1 MALSHSMSAPRRGGL
16 VQSARILIRFADSIP
31 LSLSQFA
38 GRIAVAQVFWQ
49 SAQTKLASW
58 PVTLQLFAFEYKL
71 PILPPEVAAPLATA
85 AEMSGAI
92 MLALGLVSR
101 LAALMLLG
109 VVATIQVF
117 VYPGHWA
124 EHLLWTSVL
133 LLIFSRGAG
142 ILSLDAILGRFLA
155 GRV

>member
-1 MALSHSMSAPRRGGL
+1 M
-16 VQSARILIRFADSIP
+16 
-31 LSLSQFA
+31 
-38 GRIAVAQVFWQ
+38 
-49 SAQTKLASW
+49 
-58 PVTLQLFAFEYKL
+58 TLQLFAFEYKL

-85 AEMSGAI
+85 AEISGAVL
-92 MLALGLVSR
+92 LAFGLLSR

-124 EHLLWTSVL
+124 EHLLWASVL

-142 ILSLDAILGRFLA
+142 VFSLDAIVDRFFA
-155 GRV
+155 RKA

>member
-1 MALSHSMSAPRRGGL
+1 MALSHSIHAPRRGRL
-16 VQSARILIRFADSIP
+16 VQSARNLTRLADCVP
-31 LSLSQFA
+31 LSLVQFA
-38 GRIAVAQVFWQ
+38 GRIAVAQIFWQ
-49 SAQTKLASW
+49 SAQTKLSSW

-71 PILPPEVAAPLATA
+71 PILPPEIAAPLATA
-85 AEMSGAI
+85 AEISGAI
-92 MLALGLVSR
+92 MLALGLMSR

-109 VVATIQVF
+109 VVATIQIF

-124 EHLLWTSVL
+124 EHLLWASVL

-142 ILSLDAILGRFLA
+142 ILSLDAIAGRFLA